1 MRTLIAVSV
10 VFLCLGVAFT
20 TLITDNWSAIKRALV
35 SPEIVFITSD
45 EAALTRIANSQALD
59 ITWEQLLPELE
70 RELIT
75 KYQAPEPERISD
87 LTDQILRSIE
97 ASSDTEYQSAMV
109 STNTISTFDNAHV
122 SLAGF
127 VVPIEFYDD
136 TSPSLVFLVPYFGAC
151 IHFPPPPPNQI
162 VFARLPPGFDQLDIN
177 QAYTFEGILQQG
189 LFEDQM
195 GTSAYEMNVT
205 SISLYEG
212 QPDDLRNH

>member
-20 TLITDNWSAIKRALV
+20 ALLTDNWSAIKRALV
-35 SPEIVFITSD
+35 SPEIAFITSD

>member
-10 VFLCLGVAFT
+10 VSLCLGIAFT
-20 TLITDNWSAIKRALV
+20 TLITDNWSAMKRAFLA
-35 SPEIVFITSD
+35 PEIVFITSD
-45 EAALTRIANSQALD
+45 KAALTRIANSQALD

-87 LTDQILRSIE
+87 LTNQILRSIE

-109 STNTISTFDNAHV
+109 STNTISAFDNEHI

>member
-1 MRTLIAVSV
+1 
-10 VFLCLGVAFT
+10 
-20 TLITDNWSAIKRALV
+20 LITDNWSAIKRALV

-162 VFARLPPGFDQLDIN
+162 VFARLPPNFDQLDIN

>member
-35 SPEIVFITSD
+35 SPEIVFVTSD
-45 EAALTRIANSQALD
+45 EAVLTRLDNSQALD
-59 ITWEQLLPELE
+59 ITWEQLLPEHE

-109 STNTISTFDNAHV
+109 STNTISTFDNTHV

-162 VFARLPPGFDQLDIN
+162 VFARLPPGFDKLDIN